1 MTPWHFYLKLKLQ
14 NWDLKQSVYET
25 STQEPSAQFY
35 ERKMK
40 HLARH
45 GASALWYSEGS
56 QHWSWYLHCSQNDH
70 DMYTGNCNCFT
81 FHTGIILVMS
91 CEHTLLHVCVRGDFW
106 RYNYLLKSCFQ
117 PIVVIT
123 SFDGKWVSVIIPRW
137 TKTRPLWFPH
147 SHLFHSFHI
156 QEYWLSTRTF
166 RCFDTCFS
174 TWTFYIWRL
183 DGFNPW
189 TFYMSRLDGFSTL
202 AVYMSRLDGFSS
214 WTFQMFWR
222 DDWLTLCLLSS
233 ALFHI

>member
-1 MTPWHFYLKLKLQ
+1 MTPWHIYPNLKLW
-14 NWDLKQSVYET
+14 NWDLKQSLYET

-156 QEYWLSTRTF
+156 QEYWL
-166 RCFDTCFS
+166 DKD
-174 TWTFYIWRL
+174 L
-183 DGFNPW
+183 
-189 TFYMSRLDGFSTL
+189 
-202 AVYMSRLDGFSS
+202 
-214 WTFQMFWR
+214 QMFWY
-222 DDWLTLCLLSS
+222 
-233 ALFHI
+233 LF